1 MDLPTPG
8 IRWNSFNFKRQGVPC
23 FQTRGGIAA
32 HVHMFHVLDSSV
44 SVCYHTTMKQMF
56 TAKLKLHT
64 TPDQFEALRTTQLA
78 YRDALNSVSR
88 YAFAH
93 GKTSNQ
99 MRLQR
104 ETYLDIRATY
114 GLPAQMACNVPR
126 QVGATYKALWTKA
139 RQNAEARQAG
149 YTRKRYKGLDE
160 APKYVSPTLTY
171 NLGRDYSF
179 KPEQQVSLLTL
190 AGRVI
195 VPYTGYTKHVALL
208 QDGAAIGAAKL
219 WYDTPH
225 QQFYLLVSLEVELA
239 DPTPESHTAVVGV
252 DVGQRYLAVS
262 TTTQDTTAF
271 YSGKAARAKADH
283 YARLQKRLQQKGT
296 RSAKRRLV
304 QISGRER
311 RLKLN
316 TNHTIAKR
324 LVQAHPQAMIG
335 LEDLHS
341 IGERTKRKRGKQASK
356 KQRKANRQ
364 ASKWAFAELQGVIAY
379 KASLAGSM
387 TVRVDA
393 YHTSQMCPV
402 CGYTGKDNR
411 PAHGL
416 LFVCQNCH
424 FTLHA
429 DLVGARNIA
438 LRTLLIRQDW
448 MSTGSLSVSLDG
460 SDAETKAA
468 QRQRYAELRW
478 SPGPSLLS
486 SDMG

>member
-1 MDLPTPG
+1 MKHMMAMG
-8 IRWNSFNFKRQGVPC
+8 IIYFKRQGVPC

-32 HVHMFHVLDSSV
+32 NVHIFHVLDSSV

-64 TPDQFEALRTTQLA
+64 TPDQFKALRTTQLA

-104 ETYLDIRATY
+104 ETYVDIRATY

-179 KPEQQVSLLTL
+179 KPEQQVSILTL
-190 AGRVI
+190 EGRVI
-195 VPYTGYTKHVALL
+195 VPYTGYTKHVALM
-208 QDGAAIGAAKL
+208 QGGAAIGAAKL

-296 RSAKRRLV
+296 RSAKRRLA

-341 IGERTKRKRGKQASK
+341 IRERTKRKRGK
-356 KQRKANRQ
+356 
-364 ASKWAFAELQGVIAY
+364 
-379 KASLAGSM
+379 KASRSSAKP
-387 TVRVDA
+387 TAR
-393 YHTSQMCPV
+393 
-402 CGYTGKDNR
+402 R
-411 PAHGL
+411 PNG
-416 LFVCQNCH
+416 
-424 FTLHA
+424 
-429 DLVGARNIA
+429 R
-438 LRTLLIRQDW
+438 
-448 MSTGSLSVSLDG
+448 
-460 SDAETKAA
+460 
-468 QRQRYAELRW
+468 
-478 SPGPSLLS
+478 LLS
-486 SDMG
+486 CRA

>member
-1 MDLPTPG
+1 MLHHFDRGYKTLSKSTNNQLQAARSPLFSNTG
-8 IRWNSFNFKRQGVPC
+8 RKCRKRSHFPW
-23 FQTRGGIAA
+23 
-32 HVHMFHVLDSSV
+32 LDSYV
-44 SVCYHTTMKQMF
+44 NVCYHSTMKQMF

-64 TPDQFEALRTTQLA
+64 TPDQFKALRTTQLA

-114 GLPAQMACNVPR
+114 GLSAQIACNVPR

-190 AGRVI
+190 EGRAR
-195 VPYTGYTKHVALL
+195 VPYTGYTKHVALM
-208 QDGAAIGAAKL
+208 QDGAAIGAAKIC
-219 WYDTPH
+219 YDHPH
-225 QQFYLLVSLEVELA
+225 QPFYLLVSLEVELA

-283 YARLQKRLQQKGT
+283 YQ
-296 RSAKRRLV
+296 
-304 QISGRER
+304 
-311 RLKLN
+311 
-316 TNHTIAKR
+316 
-324 LVQAHPQAMIG
+324 
-335 LEDLHS
+335 
-341 IGERTKRKRGKQASK
+341 
-356 KQRKANRQ
+356 
-364 ASKWAFAELQGVIAY
+364 
-379 KASLAGSM
+379 
-387 TVRVDA
+387 
-393 YHTSQMCPV
+393 
-402 CGYTGKDNR
+402 TG
-411 PAHGL
+411 A
-416 LFVCQNCH
+416 
-424 FTLHA
+424 
-429 DLVGARNIA
+429 
-438 LRTLLIRQDW
+438 
-448 MSTGSLSVSLDG
+448 
-460 SDAETKAA
+460 
-468 QRQRYAELRW
+468 
-478 SPGPSLLS
+478 
-486 SDMG
+486 